1 MIRKLGAGLERF
13 FRAVTPDPFVLA
25 VLLTALTGLLALV
38 MTGASFS
45 DVIAAWQAELIWDPS
60 AGKPPSGFWGLLAFA
75 MQMCLVLVTG
85 HALASAPPVRKIID
99 RLVDLPNSPRA
110 AGAMVAFVAIAAGLL
125 NWGLGLIVGALIA
138 RDTGRAMKK
147 KGLPVH
153 YPLLAAAGY
162 AGMMTWHGGFSG
174 SAPLKVTKEADVV
187 RFVGEDLAGRIGTAP
202 ITDTVLGA
210 MNLFVSGGL
219 LLLVPL
225 LVFLMMPAGEEV
237 TEIDAFPGAGA
248 AKMEEEGPA
257 RTFPEK
263 LARSPITL
271 ALLAIPLAIA
281 LWKYFG
287 KYGVARLDPNA
298 VNLTLFFVGLVLHG
312 SLYRYG
318 QAVQRAVSG
327 CAGIIL
333 QFPLYAGIMGIMAG
347 TGLAA
352 IFAGWSAAAGSGA
365 AYKVLTFATA
375 GLINLFV
382 PSGGGQWAIQA
393 KIAAEG
399 ALAAGLPF
407 STAVMAVA
415 YGDEWTNMLQPFWA
429 LPLLG
434 ITGVRARDIIGYT
447 ATIMLISGVWILAGL
462 LLFG

>member
-1 MIRKLGAGLERF
+1 MIRKLGAALERF

-38 MTGASFS
+38 MTDASFS
-45 DVIAAWQAELIWDPS
+45 TVLASWQAELIWDPLL
-60 AGKPPSGFWGLLAFA
+60 GKPPSGFWGLLAFA

-85 HALASAPPVRKIID
+85 HALASAPLVRKVID
-99 RLVDLPNSPRA
+99 RLVELPSSARA
-110 AGAMVAFVAIAAGLL
+110 AGAMVAFVAIGAGLL
-125 NWGLGLIVGALIA
+125 NWGLGLVVGALIA
-138 RDTGRAMKK
+138 RDTGLAMRR
-147 KGLPVH
+147 KGVPVH

-174 SAPLKVTKEADVV
+174 SAPLKVTKEADLV
-187 RFVGEDLAGRIGTAP
+187 RFLGEDLAREVGTAP
-202 ITDTVLGA
+202 ITETILGG

-225 LVFLMMPAGEEV
+225 LVFFMMPKGEEV
-237 TEIDAFPGAGA
+237 TGVDAFPVAETPA
-248 AKMEEEGPA
+248 EDEEPA

-263 LARSPITL
+263 LARSPVTL
-271 ALLAIPLAIA
+271 ALLLLPLAAA

-298 VNLTLFFVGLVLHG
+298 VNLTLFFVGLLLHG
-312 SLYRYG
+312 NLHRYG

-365 AYKVLTFATA
+365 AYKVLTFTTA

-393 KIAAEG
+393 KIAAQG

-415 YGDEWTNMLQPFWA
+415 YGDQWTNMLQPFWA